1 MKEYESTSV
10 LRKLPVDHIEEVEEE
25 SHVGHLAKSLGL
37 WQLTAIGVGGI
48 IGVGIFSLAGLVA
61 HGDADNPGVGPAV
74 LIAFLIAGIGFGGR
88 CLVLR
93 RVRRHDPESRLGVHV
108 RIRRAR

>member
-1 MKEYESTSV
+1 MSTPVS
-10 LRKLPVDHIEEVEEE
+10 RFIMRRLPVDRIDEIEAQSGIRE
-25 SHVGHLAKSLGL
+25 LAKNLGL

-74 LIAFLIAGIGFGGR
+74 L
-88 CLVLR
+88 
-93 RVRRHDPESRLGVHV
+93 SRS
-108 RIRRAR
+108 

>member
-48 IGVGIFSLAGLVA
+48 IGVGIFPSLGWWLMATRTT
-61 HGDADNPGVGPAV
+61 PAWAP
-74 LIAFLIAGIGFGGR
+74 L
-88 CLVLR
+88 C
-93 RVRRHDPESRLGVHV
+93 
-108 RIRRAR
+108 

>member
-1 MKEYESTSV
+1 MKAYESRSV
-10 LRKLPVDHIEEVEEE
+10 LRRLPVDHIEEIEEE
-25 SHVGHLAKSLGL
+25 SHVGHLARSLGL

-61 HGDADNPGVGPAV
+61 HGDADNPGVGPSV
-74 LIAFLIAGIGFGGR
+74 VIAFLIAGLASAGR
-88 CLVLR
+88 FVLR

-108 RIRRAR
+108 RLRRAG

>member
-48 IGVGIFSLAGLVA
+48 IGVDFPSRGWRRMATRTT
-61 HGDADNPGVGPAV
+61 PAW
-74 LIAFLIAGIGFGGR
+74 APP
-88 CLVLR
+88 C
-93 RVRRHDPESRLGVHV
+93 
-108 RIRRAR
+108 